1 MESYAYGPRKE
12 QRCPDC
18 NGMDF
23 VEDHAA
29 GDVVCRNCGLV
40 VEAHI
45 IDERSEWRTFGD
57 KDKEG
62 DDPSRVG
69 GPTNALF
76 ADGGL
81 STTIGKV
88 QGDGGAS
95 FSLTRLQNRQVT
107 SSERNLQNA
116 VRTMNGIGERLGL
129 VDSIKTRA
137 AQVFQEVQD
146 NSKLK
151 GRGASA
157 IYAACIYVACR
168 QENKPRTFK
177 EICAVMPGVP
187 KKDIGRCFNI
197 ILQLYQEKAQA
208 KQGAAGAA
216 KAAGPGGSAKG
227 SGPAVGGVAM
237 NPVDVMR
244 RFTSNLGFD
253 KASMHACVR
262 TATRAVEMEA
272 GVVPWSGKNPTTV
285 AAMIIYGV
293 NWLNKI
299 KGAPESDIRSLT
311 EISAKSGMAPTTIRD
326 SFREMVPF
334 FVSGALLRPESFAT
348 KAQLLE
354 LQLQVERDMP
364 SKGTKRNAEAA
375 GIGTGAGG
383 GD

>member
-18 NGMDF
+18 GGMDF

-107 SSERNLQNA
+107 STERNLQTA

-146 NSKLK
+146 NKQLK

-187 KKDIGRCFNI
+187 KKDIGRCYSI
-197 ILQLYQEKAQA
+197 IVQLYQAKAQA
-208 KQGAAGAA
+208 KDGAAGGSG
-216 KAAGPGGSAKG
+216 KAAGGAGGSGKG

-262 TATRAVEMEA
+262 TATRAVELEA

-311 EISAKSGMAPTTIRD
+311 EISQKSGMAPTTIRD

-348 KAQLLE
+348 KEQLLE
-354 LQLQVERDMP
+354 LQQQVEKDMERG
-364 SKGTKRNAEAA
+364 KGTKRTAEAA
-375 GIGTGAGG
+375 GIGATA
-383 GD
+383 D